1 MSRRRSSA
9 LAITMSPSSSTLLSL
24 VGPLAVL
31 SVLLVLLVPS
41 TNGLANC
48 PNGCECDDETLMV
61 NCGVGTLDVLPI
73 ALNPSIQRLVIKN
86 NKLKTIDSSMQ
97 FYSQLTFLDLS
108 FNDMVTIPER
118 SFAYHAKL
126 QELHLNH
133 NKIGQ
138 VSNKTFTGLT
148 TISVLNL
155 RGNLIAELEYRT
167 FSPMVKLEELNL
179 GQNRISHIDPHA
191 LDGLVNLRVLYLDDN
206 TLTTVPSELTFQ
218 ALPSLAELYLG
229 TNSFMTI
236 PAGAFQDLKGLTRLD
251 LRGAGLH
258 NISGD
263 ALKGLEGVRYL
274 DLSDNR
280 LQVVPTAALQH
291 LGRLEQLSLGQN
303 DFEVIGAGAFVGLRE
318 LRQLEITGA
327 QRLRRVESGAFTG
340 NTNLEH
346 LNLSSNKQL
355 SELHAN
361 ALGGFPHLS
370 TVILKE
376 NQLSSLSESLFP
388 WSDLQT
394 LDLSENP
401 FVCDCQLMWLRNL
414 LISKNASNL
423 YAPVICSYPANLREL
438 PLNQLAEPLLG
449 CTHGSANKQAI
460 IGIMVVGCAA
470 LITTLAL
477 VIYTCRRRIREML
490 KGHSALG
497 RKEREYQKTFS
508 DEEYMT
514 RPPPGCGEAPPPPQL
529 RGRGG
534 APSSHN
540 GPSPLPTS
548 ATTLQQLQVP
558 SAVDAHAPFAQLSH
572 IHYMTNN
579 PQTQNLTQSGATTPR
594 SHHSQQDMRLL
605 ANGGGKVLGLNASL
619 PRHMA
624 ARQCGVQESTL
635 SHYSQPL
642 ANGHVGIRLNQDHFN
657 HNGVNG
663 GGAVYA
669 KPCDAMADAGYIHNN
684 SHYSLPLDHDMPPSP
699 TPTPPPPAL
708 PLRNGMGMALVHG
721 NTTGRR
727 SFNGNSNNNNVATL
741 SNNNHNGVA
750 GGGAVLVNG
759 NLNNNNNGS
768 LRRYH

>member
-1 MSRRRSSA
+1 MSRRRSS
-9 LAITMSPSSSTLLSL
+9 LSMAITMSPSSSSLSLSLPLLSL
-24 VGPLAVL
+24 LL
-31 SVLLVLLVPS
+31 LLVVP

-97 FYSQLTFLDLS
+97 FYSHLQFLDLS

-118 SFAYHAKL
+118 SFTYHARL
-126 QELHLNH
+126 QQLHLNH

-138 VSNKTFTGLT
+138 VNNKTFTGLT
-148 TISVLNL
+148 TMSVLNL

-191 LDGLVNLRVLYLDDN
+191 LDDLVNLRVLYLDDN

-218 ALPSLAELYLG
+218 ALHSLAELYLG

-258 NISGD
+258 NISGE

-280 LQVVPTAALQH
+280 LQAVPTAALQH
-291 LGRLEQLSLGQN
+291 LARLEQLSLGQN
-303 DFEVIGAGAFVGLRE
+303 DFEVIPAGAFAGLRE

-327 QRLRRVESGAFTG
+327 QRLRRVESGAFTA

-346 LNLSSNKQL
+346 LNLSANKQL
-355 SELHAN
+355 SELQAN
-361 ALGGFPHLS
+361 VLGGFPHLK
-370 TVILKE
+370 TVTLKE
-376 NQLSSLSESLFP
+376 NQLSTLSESLFP
-388 WSDLQT
+388 WSDLET

-414 LISKNASNL
+414 LISRNGSNQ
-423 YAPVICSYPANLREL
+423 YAPVICAYPANLREQ
-438 PLNQLAEPLLG
+438 PLTQLAEPLLG
-449 CTHGSANKQAI
+449 CTHGAANKQAI
-460 IGIMVVGCAA
+460 IGILVVACAA

-477 VIYTCRRRIREML
+477 VIYTCRRRIRDML

-514 RPPPGCGEAPPPPQL
+514 RPPP
-529 RGRGG
+529 
-534 APSSHN
+534 
-540 GPSPLPTS
+540 
-548 ATTLQQLQVP
+548 
-558 SAVDAHAPFAQLSH
+558 
-572 IHYMTNN
+572 
-579 PQTQNLTQSGATTPR
+579 
-594 SHHSQQDMRLL
+594 
-605 ANGGGKVLGLNASL
+605 
-619 PRHMA
+619 
-624 ARQCGVQESTL
+624 
-635 SHYSQPL
+635 
-642 ANGHVGIRLNQDHFN
+642 
-657 HNGVNG
+657 
-663 GGAVYA
+663 
-669 KPCDAMADAGYIHNN
+669 
-684 SHYSLPLDHDMPPSP
+684 
-699 TPTPPPPAL
+699 
-708 PLRNGMGMALVHG
+708 
-721 NTTGRR
+721 
-727 SFNGNSNNNNVATL
+727 
-741 SNNNHNGVA
+741 A
-750 GGGAVLVNG
+750 GGVCGGVHPASGYPCASSYNSQYL
-759 NLNNNNNGS
+759 GS
-768 LRRYH
+768 RPIPVTEL